1 MQAGVYREEPD
12 LADAWWVAFHR
23 GFDDHRSHVCSAQ
36 RTSNFVHCILERQSE
51 WRFNGMTI
59 RGFLSRHG
67 IVRNAIKKDILFFG
81 IPAFTVFLLGLI
93 VSGRDG
99 YDGLV
104 EAIWE
109 LVKDPQ
115 NLRLLSIWNIAGLTL
130 CVVGLTIALVA
141 VFTLRRFYLST
152 LVIRE
157 DHQLITHGIYRFT
170 RHPVYFGVLI
180 AIMGVPV
187 YAPSLYGFLVLSLLI
202 PIFLNR
208 IRMEEEMLTEEF
220 GDAHR
225 MYMETTRKLIP
236 FIY

>member
-1 MQAGVYREEPD
+1 MAK
-12 LADAWWVAFHR
+12 R
-23 GFDDHRSHVCSAQ
+23 GY
-36 RTSNFVHCILERQSE
+36 
-51 WRFNGMTI
+51 
-59 RGFLSRHG
+59 LSKHG
-67 IVRNAIKKDILFFG
+67 IVRNAIKKDILLFG
-81 IPAFTVFLLGLI
+81 IPALTVFFLGLI

-104 EAIWE
+104 GAIWE
-109 LVKDPQ
+109 LVKNPQ

-130 CVVGLTIALVA
+130 FVVGLTIALVA

-152 LVIRE
+152 LVTIE

-170 RHPVYFGVLI
+170 RHPIYFGVLV

-187 YAPSLYGFLVLSLLI
+187 YATSLYGFLVLLLLI

-220 GDAHR
+220 RDAYR
-225 MYMETTRKLIP
+225 TYKETTSKLVP

>member
-1 MQAGVYREEPD
+1 MAK
-12 LADAWWVAFHR
+12 R
-23 GFDDHRSHVCSAQ
+23 GY
-36 RTSNFVHCILERQSE
+36 
-51 WRFNGMTI
+51 
-59 RGFLSRHG
+59 LSSHG
-67 IVRNAIKKDILFFG
+67 IVRNRIKKDILLFG
-81 IPAFTVFLLGLI
+81 IPAITVFFLGLI

-104 EAIWE
+104 GAIWE

-130 CVVGLTIALVA
+130 FVVGLTIALVA

-152 LVIRE
+152 LVIIE

-170 RHPVYFGVLI
+170 RHPIYFGVLI
-180 AIMGVPV
+180 GIMGVPV

-208 IRMEEEMLTEEF
+208 IRMEEELLTEEF
-220 GDAHR
+220 GDAYR
-225 MYMETTRKLIP
+225 TYKETTRKLIP

>member
-1 MQAGVYREEPD
+1 MKLYGKNAVVERLRSNPKSIRKIYIQ
-12 LADAWWVAFHR
+12 H
-23 GFDDHRSHVCSAQ
+23 GFKGTLYIHKKA
-36 RTSNFVHCILERQSE
+36 RQ
-51 WRFNGMTI
+51 W
-59 RGFLSRHG
+59 
-67 IVRNAIKKDILFFG
+67 G
-81 IPAFTVFLLGLI
+81 IPILPI
-93 VSGRDG
+93 PQSKMMKIGRDENAQG
-99 YDGLV
+99 ILIDVEEFAYIPIEDLLDTALDKKRCPVFIDG
-104 EAIWE
+104 
-109 LVKDPQ
+109 VKDPQ

-130 CVVGLTIALVA
+130 FVVGLTIAFVA

-152 LVIRE
+152 PVTVE
-157 DHQLITHGIYRFT
+157 DHRLITHGIYRFA
-170 RHPVYFGVLI
+170 RHPIYFGVLI

-187 YAPSLYGFLVLSLLI
+187 YAPSLYGFLVLILLI

>member
-1 MQAGVYREEPD
+1 MAK
-12 LADAWWVAFHR
+12 R
-23 GFDDHRSHVCSAQ
+23 GY
-36 RTSNFVHCILERQSE
+36 
-51 WRFNGMTI
+51 
-59 RGFLSRHG
+59 LSKHG
-67 IVRNAIKKDILFFG
+67 IVRNAIKKDILLFG
-81 IPAFTVFLLGLI
+81 IPALTVFFLGLI
-93 VSGRDG
+93 VSGRDR

-104 EAIWE
+104 GAIWE
-109 LVKDPQ
+109 LVKNPQ

-130 CVVGLTIALVA
+130 FVVGLTIALVA

-152 LVIRE
+152 LVTIE

-170 RHPVYFGVLI
+170 RHPIYFGVLV

-187 YAPSLYGFLVLSLLI
+187 YATSLYGFLVLLLLI

-220 GDAHR
+220 RDAYR
-225 MYMETTRKLIP
+225 TYKETTSKLVP

>member
-1 MQAGVYREEPD
+1 MAK
-12 LADAWWVAFHR
+12 R
-23 GFDDHRSHVCSAQ
+23 GSPSG
-36 RTSNFVHCILERQSE
+36 L
-51 WRFNGMTI
+51 
-59 RGFLSRHG
+59 G
-67 IVRNAIKKDILFFG
+67 IVRNTIKKDILFFG
-81 IPAFTVFLLGLI
+81 IPALTVFFLGLI

-104 EAIWE
+104 RAIWE

-115 NLRLLSIWNIAGLTL
+115 HLRLLSIWNIAGLSL
-130 CVVGLTIALVA
+130 FVAGLTIALVA
-141 VFTLRRFYLST
+141 VFTLRRFYSST
-152 LVIRE
+152 LVTRE

-170 RHPVYFGVLI
+170 RHPIYFGVLI

-220 GDAHR
+220 GDAYR
-225 MYMETTRKLIP
+225 TYRKATSKLIP

>member
-1 MQAGVYREEPD
+1 MAK
-12 LADAWWVAFHR
+12 R
-23 GFDDHRSHVCSAQ
+23 GY
-36 RTSNFVHCILERQSE
+36 
-51 WRFNGMTI
+51 
-59 RGFLSRHG
+59 LSSHG
-67 IVRNAIKKDILFFG
+67 IVRNRIKKDILLFG
-81 IPAFTVFLLGLI
+81 IPAITVFFLGLI

-104 EAIWE
+104 GAIWE

-130 CVVGLTIALVA
+130 SVVGLTIALVA

-152 LVIRE
+152 LVIIE

-170 RHPVYFGVLI
+170 RHPIYFGVLI
-180 AIMGVPV
+180 GIMGVPV

-208 IRMEEEMLTEEF
+208 IRMEEELLTEEF
-220 GDAHR
+220 GDAYR
-225 MYMETTRKLIP
+225 TYKETTRKLIP
-236 FIY
+236 FIC